1 MLILETI
8 QGQSKKDML
17 FINFFNDCV
26 VFHNGIP
33 HIMESEWIRIY
44 SATALFFNTVV
55 AALNKQLCTCLL
67 FPQDAF
73 LKVELVDQR

>member
-17 FINFFNDCV
+17 FIYFFNDCGIN
-26 VFHNGIP
+26 FLIP

-55 AALNKQLCTCLL
+55 AALNS
-67 FPQDAF
+67 FVHVFYF
-73 LKVELVDQR
+73 LRMHS

>member
-17 FINFFNDCV
+17 FINFF
-26 VFHNGIP
+26 
-33 HIMESEWIRIY
+33 RIY